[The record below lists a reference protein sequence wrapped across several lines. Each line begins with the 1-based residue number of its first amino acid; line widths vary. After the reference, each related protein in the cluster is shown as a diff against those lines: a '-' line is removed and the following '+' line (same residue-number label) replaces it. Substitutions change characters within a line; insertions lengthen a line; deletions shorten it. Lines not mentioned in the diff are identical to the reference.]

1 MSDWSEVLADKM
13 MSEFYKGNRIHGF
26 GLGVENDLHW
36 VPNYTNVIAK
46 GNWEKGVL
54 RVLKQYDHL
63 EVVRHW
69 IYIIKMFVP
78 KVEDHYTEAEWKTM
92 QRGI

>member
-13 MSEFYKGNRIHGF
+13 MSEFHKGNDFDRKD
-26 GLGVENDLHW
+26 ELHW